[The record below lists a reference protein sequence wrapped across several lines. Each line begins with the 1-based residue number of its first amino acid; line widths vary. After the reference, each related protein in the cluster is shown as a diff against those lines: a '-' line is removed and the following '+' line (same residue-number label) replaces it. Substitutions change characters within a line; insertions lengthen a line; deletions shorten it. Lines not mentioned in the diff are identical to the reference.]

1 MVVFVAI
8 AREAARHE
16 AQEEQLLVL
25 VAHLSCVGQPRR
37 AALSD
42 TESEE
47 YGGLEMLDAR
57 GGLRVAATA
66 CRLRGILPEDL
77 SADGGLCAAVVGTA
91 EFGAKPRD
99 DSVEYRGPGRARGVL
114 SLRSPRLLGTW

>member
-1 MVVFVAI
+1 MAVFVAI
-8 AREAARHE
+8 AREAARREE

-25 VAHLSCVGQPRR
+25 VAHHLSCVGQPRR

-77 SADGGLCAAVVGTA
+77 SADGSLCAAVVGTA
-91 EFGAKPRD
+91 EFGADQETTRYSTEAMDVP
-99 DSVEYRGPGRARGVL
+99 EAF
-114 SLRSPRLLGTW
+114 

>member
-1 MVVFVAI
+1 MAVFVAI
-8 AREAARHE
+8 AREAARREE
-16 AQEEQLLVL
+16 AQEEQLFVL
-25 VAHLSCVGQPRR
+25 VARRGHHLSCVGQPRR

-66 CRLRGILPEDL
+66 CRLRGVLPEDL

-91 EFGAKPRD
+91 EFGADQETTRYSTEAMDVP
-99 DSVEYRGPGRARGVL
+99 EAF
-114 SLRSPRLLGTW
+114 

>member
-47 YGGLEMLDAR
+47 YGGLDAR

-66 CRLRGILPEDL
+66 CRLRGVLSENLP
-77 SADGGLCAAVVGTA
+77 ADGGLCAAVVGTA

>member
-66 CRLRGILPEDL
+66 CRLRGVLPEDL
-77 SADGGLCAAVVGTA
+77 SADEGLCAAVVGTA
-91 EFGAKPRD
+91 EFGADQETTRYSTEAMDVP
-99 DSVEYRGPGRARGVL
+99 EAF
-114 SLRSPRLLGTW
+114 

>member
-16 AQEEQLLVL
+16 AQEEHLLVL
-25 VAHLSCVGQPRR
+25 VAHLSCVGQPRC

-47 YGGLEMLDAR
+47 NGGLEMH
-57 GGLRVAATA
+57 VEA
-66 CRLRGILPEDL
+66 CGSRRRRAGCVEYSRRTSPPTEA
-77 SADGGLCAAVVGTA
+77 SAPPGWRVVGPA
-91 EFGAKPRD
+91 EFGANR
-99 DSVEYRGPGRARGVL
+99 ETTR
-114 SLRSPRLLGTW
+114 